1 MKDGINSRIMKIEN
15 ALLILETIM
24 RKAPISRS
32 ELNQMLGLTQVSV
45 INVTNA
51 LLEAGILVKVGSKN
65 PGSHGRKSVVLD
77 VKKDAFYSIGVEL
90 SVGKL
95 VCGLADAKG
104 TLLKFQEFPYAATA
118 TPRQFVEKLEAIVAD
133 FQKECGISKSDV
145 IGLGIAAPGPLDV
158 QNGILIN
165 PPNFPEW
172 NNVPIQ
178 RMLEDKI
185 GIPVCLDMETNL
197 AALVE
202 HFYGVSEQ
210 YKTTFFLSLAH
221 QWVGGG
227 LLSEQNIFHGFRD
240 SAGEIGHMIVKP
252 GGRKCNC
259 GNYGCLE
266 TMIAEEYILEQVR
279 HLYERDK
286 ETNVTENLEALTLKE
301 VFARSEQ
308 GDSVCRSVV
317 RQMADYIALALG
329 NMVAIFS
336 PEFIVL
342 GGPLTE
348 LSEELVE
355 LVAERLHQRPYPRH
369 CREIQVE
376 RSALGSKVYVKGA
389 TALVLRNFLANA
401 LPEGF

>member
-1 MKDGINSRIMKIEN
+1 MKDGINSRIMKTQN

-24 RKAPISRS
+24 KKAPVSRS

-51 LLEAGILVKVGSKN
+51 LLEAGILIKAGSVN
-65 PGSHGRKSVVLD
+65 PSSHGRKSVVLD

-104 TLLKFQEFPYAATA
+104 TLIKFHKFTFAVTS
-118 TPRQFVEKLEAIVAD
+118 TPRQFVDKLETIVWD
-133 FQKECGISKSDV
+133 FLKECGICKSAV

-158 QNGILIN
+158 QNGILVN
-165 PPNFPEW
+165 PPNFPGW

-178 RMLEDKI
+178 RMLEDRL

-197 AALVE
+197 AVLAE
-202 HFYGVSEQ
+202 HFYGVSERC
-210 YKTTFFLSLAH
+210 KTSFFLSLFH
-221 QWVGGG
+221 LGVGGG

-240 SAGEIGHMIVKP
+240 GAGEIGHMVVEP
-252 GGRKCNC
+252 GGRKCSC

-266 TMIAEEYILEQVR
+266 AMIAEDYILEQVR
-279 HLYERDK
+279 YLYK
-286 ETNVTENLEALTLKE
+286 MNLEAKETANPETLTLKE

-308 GDSVCRSVV
+308 GDSICNSVV

-329 NMVAIFS
+329 NMVTMFS
-336 PEFIVL
+336 PERIVL

-355 LVAERLHQRPYPRH
+355 LVAERIHQRPYPRH
-369 CREIQVE
+369 CREILVE
-376 RSALGSKVYVKGA
+376 KSVLGSKVYVKGA
-389 TALVLRNFLANA
+389 NALVLKNFLANV